1 MSKRKSNAGGMPV
14 ILAIDGPS
22 GSGKSTVSRELAR
35 RLGMAYID
43 TGAMYRAATLLALR
57 WGLADPSLFKQFV
70 DKLSKADIVIDPDPA
85 EPKIT
90 VDGEDVTELIR
101 TKEIDEHVSTVA
113 ADAGVREV
121 LVQIQREAISENS
134 QPGGGVVAEGRDIG
148 TVVAPDAAV
157 KFYVNASPEVRATRR
172 SLQYPIDDNARGP
185 EAISAEA
192 ARLAARDEQDS
203 TRAISP
209 LRQAEDAVLIDSSEL
224 TVNET
229 VSRMESVLLERLARL
244 IGLPKVVVVGR
255 PNVGKSTLINR
266 LTSSQD
272 AVTQDIPGVTRDAVA
287 YECEWNGHDFQLIDT
302 GGWDPQATGF
312 SAKIAEIAYRATAD
326 ASVIL
331 FVVDATVGASPIDA
345 ALAKEMLNQPA
356 PVILIANKSDND
368 ELDAQSSELWSLG
381 LGEPV
386 PMSSLHGRHSGDLLD
401 RITELL
407 PPPASFISGLWP
419 RVAIVGKPN
428 VGKSSL
434 LNAVAGKDRSL
445 IFDQPGTTVDPVD
458 EIVQV
463 GDFTWQ
469 FIDTAG
475 IRRKVGTAI
484 GQEYY
489 ASIRSERVIDSCD
502 LALLVIDA
510 ASGIDEQD
518 RRLATMIDEHGRAMV
533 IVLNKWDLLDD
544 DGRDAIEKQFS
555 DELSHVSWAPRVNIS
570 ALTGRNLDR
579 IAGAMVGALDSYRQR
594 VSTGRLNAFFAALV
608 AAHPHPVRGGK
619 QAKIKYVTQISVEP
633 PTFSLFCR
641 GKLEHTYLRF
651 IERRLREEFGFEGT
665 PIRLRV
671 KSQQRG

>member
-1 MSKRKSNAGGMPV
+1 
-14 ILAIDGPS
+14 
-22 GSGKSTVSRELAR
+22 
-35 RLGMAYID
+35 MAYLD

-57 WGLADPSLFKQFV
+57 WGMSADTELELFV
-70 DKLSKADIVIDPDPA
+70 DKLSKSEILVVPDPIDPRVS
-85 EPKIT
+85 
-90 VDGEDVTELIR
+90 VDGEDLTDLIR
-101 TKEIDEHVSTVA
+101 TPEIDEVVSSIA
-113 ADAGVREV
+113 SRPAVREV
-121 LVQIQREAISENS
+121 LVHLQRSLLVESGQER
-134 QPGGGVVAEGRDIG
+134 GGVVVEGRDIG

-157 KFYVNASPEVRATRR
+157 KFFITASPQVRATRR
-172 SLQYPIDDNARGP
+172 ALQFGASGLADDSSVI
-185 EAISAEA
+185 EAEVT
-192 ARLAARDEQDS
+192 RLTARDMQDQ
-203 TRAISP
+203 TRPTSP
-209 LRQAEDAVLIDSSEL
+209 LVPADDAVTIDSSDFN
-224 TVNET
+224 VIQT
-229 VSRMESVLLERLARL
+229 VSAMESVLLKRLARL

-266 LTSSQD
+266 LTSTQD
-272 AVTQDIPGVTRDAVA
+272 AVTQDVPGVTRDAVA

-326 ASVIL
+326 ANVIL
-331 FVVDATVGASPIDA
+331 FVVDATVGATAEDE
-345 ALAKEMLNQPA
+345 ALAKEMLTQDA
-356 PVILIANKSDND
+356 PVLLIANKSDND
-368 ELDAQSSELWSLG
+368 ELDNASSELWALG
-381 LGEPV
+381 LGEPS
-386 PMSSLHGRHSGDLLD
+386 PMSSLHGRNSGDLLD
-401 RITELL
+401 KITDLL
-407 PPPASFISGLWP
+407 PPPASFISGIWP

-434 LNAVAGKDRSL
+434 LNAVSGKNRSL
-445 IFDQPGTTVDPVD
+445 INDEPGTTVDPVD

-489 ASIRSERVIDSCD
+489 ASIRSERVIDGCD

-518 RRLATMIDEHGRAMV
+518 RRLATVIDEHGRAMV

-544 DGRDAIEKQFS
+544 ESRERIEGQFA
-555 DELSHVSWAPRVNIS
+555 DDLAHVSWAPRVNIS

-579 IAGAMVGALDSYRQR
+579 IAGAMSTALDSYRQR
-594 VSTGRLNAFFAALV
+594 VSTGRLNAFMSALI

-619 QAKIKYVTQISVEP
+619 QAKIKYVTQISIEP

-641 GKLEHTYLRF
+641 GSLEQTYLRF
-651 IERRLREEFGFEGT
+651 IERRLREEFGFIGT
-665 PIRLRV
+665 PIRLRI
-671 KSQQRG
+671 KSQQRA